1 MFFTDKAMVERE
13 MQKVQLENTT
23 VLNEKY
29 FGKDKDTRQIE
40 EEFKNMIA
48 KKGNYNTSKLEK
60 ILEKRFGFG
69 TVVFIIEKEKGSIS
83 YTFCDVDMSKRTEMV
98 DGEFRFKPGNDYRAF
113 FYFNEEMFNGE
124 FTPEE
129 LTAILLHEVG
139 HHFASK
145 AHVFNLNSKTLQSI
159 CEAVNELTKLYI
171 VSPDGIG
178 LFKQLIFLGTY
189 LFHLLVFLGIAIQHC
204 VIALD
209 FILSPITAIDLF
221 ASSDGRAK
229 IFKRLTNN
237 VSVSMLSNVLVHDE
251 EKISD
256 ALPVLLGYGPELT
269 TALGKIEI
277 KIESKSWGLQ
287 IMQLWF
293 ILPILMCIG
302 FLDPKVFGIHAYHRV
317 QSIVSGMNGELM
329 NATNRDKV
337 NQISKD
343 LKAIEENYINYMDY
357 KIRRSKAD
365 RINPPLIE
373 MMQSFMFKNV
383 IRKFPNNS
391 QAFPY
396 DALRRLIKEET

>member
-1 MFFTDKAMVERE
+1 MFFIDMRSIKKEQTRVI
-13 MQKVQLENTT
+13 T
-23 VLNEKY
+23 EKY
-29 FGKDKDTRQIE
+29 FGKDKDTKQIE
-40 EEFKNMIA
+40 EEFKIMIA
-48 KKGNYNTSKLEK
+48 KKGKYNTSKLEK

-69 TVVFIIEKEKGSIS
+69 TVVFIIEKEKGSTS
-83 YTFCDVDMSKRTEMV
+83 YTFCDVDMSKRTEVV
-98 DGEFRFKPGNDYRAF
+98 DGEFRFKPGNEYRAF

-145 AHVFNLNSKTLQSI
+145 AHVFNLNSKTLQTI
-159 CEAVNELTKLYI
+159 CEAVNELTKLYTI
-171 VSPDGIG
+171 SPDSVSV
-178 LFKQLIFLGTY
+178 FKQLIFLGTY
-189 LFHLLVFLGIAIQHC
+189 LFHLLLFLGIVVQHC
-204 VIALD
+204 IIAID
-209 FILSPITAIDLF
+209 FILAPITAIDLL

-229 IFKRLTNN
+229 IFKRLASNGA
-237 VSVSMLSNVLVHDE
+237 VSMQSNFLVHDE
-251 EKISD
+251 EKLSD

-269 TALGKIEI
+269 SALGKVEI

-293 ILPILMCIG
+293 IMPILMFIG
-302 FLDPKVFGIHAYHRV
+302 FLDPKVYGIHAYHRV
-317 QSIVSGMNGELM
+317 QSIVSGMNGELV

-357 KIRRSKAD
+357 KIRKSKTD

-373 MMQSFMFKNV
+373 MMQSFLFKNV
-383 IRKFPNNS
+383 IRKFPNKS
-391 QAFPY
+391 HAFPY
-396 DALRRLIKEET
+396 EALRRLIKEEI